1 MSRSLRHG
9 LTATLMIL
17 LVAVGS
23 AAIAGDGDRPVRS
36 SLKTVVGVVESMSVV
51 PGEGGIDV
59 VRVTLILD
67 EKAGETLDVLLA
79 PEQLMGDIGFTV
91 QEGDRLKV
99 KYFLDEEGPAR
110 AHKVLNTT
118 RGSMVRFRTLRQ
130 IPLWSNQG
138 AWQGGAARSQPGRG
152 NGPPRGGR
160 N

>member
-1 MSRSLRHG
+1 MNRTVCGRLAAA
-9 LTATLMIL
+9 LIVLLATTGF
-17 LVAVGS
+17 AS
-23 AAIAGDGDRPVRS
+23 AAGDGAGPVRTS
-36 SLKTVVGVVESMSVV
+36 MKTVTGVVESLAVV
-51 PGEGGIDV
+51 PAEGGIDV

-67 EKAGETLDVLLA
+67 EKTGASLDVLLA
-79 PEQLMGDIGFTV
+79 PEGLMDEIGFTV

-138 AWQGGAARSQPGRG
+138 AWQGGAARSQPG
-152 NGPPRGGR
+152 NGGDPTRGGR